1 MNESFASEPIAI
13 VGIGCRF
20 PGDAN
25 DPDGFWRILRDKV
38 DTIGDVPPDRWDI
51 AAYHDPSGKRPG
63 SITACRG
70 AFVQGMDE
78 FDPAF
83 FGISPRE
90 ATRIDP
96 QHRMLLEVA
105 WEAMED
111 AGKIPSELAG
121 TPVGVFVGISWND
134 YSAIQ
139 LAPGNADSIDTHTGT
154 GGAMSIAANR
164 VSHAFDFRGPSVAV
178 DTACSSALVAIH
190 LACTALRNGECPIAL
205 AGGVNAMLIPAYFIA
220 LSRLNMLS
228 PVGQCRAF
236 DADGKGYV
244 RGEGAGLVALRR
256 LSDAQRDG
264 DRIYAVIH
272 GSAVNQDG
280 HTNGI
285 TVPSQDSQEV
295 VVREALRR
303 AGVSAR
309 DISYVEA
316 HGTGTPVG
324 DPIEAHALGTVIGK
338 DRAEGDVC
346 YLGSVKTNI
355 GHLES
360 AAGIAGLL
368 KTTLA
373 LAHEQIP
380 PNLHFDTPHP
390 GIPFDRFR
398 LRVATSLQ
406 PWPRGAKP
414 RYAGVNSF
422 GFGGTNAHV
431 ILGEAPI
438 APPAVSVAPAADDPR
453 ILVISARST
462 AALRAHVAAHAVRL
476 ETLNDQQ
483 ELDDTCR
490 TAAVQ
495 RDHLEHRLAVVG
507 RTPADMRAQMLTWLA
522 AAQAPGVRTGRA
534 SVDTRT
540 AFVFCGQGPQ
550 WWGMARGMLA
560 SNAVFRASIQRI
572 DALLKRDAD
581 WSLVDELA
589 RDEHTTRVHETN
601 ILQPAIFAVQ
611 VALADVWRSWGVTP
625 TAVVGH
631 SMGEV
636 AAAHVAGAMT
646 LETAVRLIYHR
657 ARVQHRTAGTGK
669 MLAVGVSREAG
680 EELIASFAE
689 RLWIAGVNG
698 PSSITIGGETSAIA
712 ELTGH
717 LAARNTFH
725 RAVRM
730 EMACHTP
737 HMDPLRDEYMAV
749 LRDLELGAS
758 TVPFYSTVTGTLL
771 AGPLDAEYWWGNMRQ
786 PVNFLEA
793 AEALVAQG
801 FTRFVEIGPHPV
813 LASGI
818 AEVLHQSTG
827 QGTVVPSIRRSDG
840 DTTVMLQSLGALF
853 TAGQRVHWKSVVGT
867 GGKVARLPNYPWQRQ
882 RYWNES
888 PRAHNERIGA
898 QRKALLGARQPGA
911 HGCWESALDGM
922 RYPFLAHHVVQE
934 TIVVPGAALS
944 VLSMMA
950 GDAELPGA
958 GRIAVEDIEFA
969 KPLFVPTEGAQTVQ
983 LTARSDGGVEIHSRV
998 EGRDETWTR
1007 NATAH
1012 VRREPDLGP
1021 PAPRDLAEIRSRCTR
1036 NVSVD
1041 ELYADLAAKGI
1052 NLGPSFKGVTQLAAG
1067 VHEALARIEAPM
1079 EIVSEIGAYPIHPV
1093 LLDSCLQTF
1102 LAAMP
1107 TGHAGLHLPTAI
1119 GRFRMYTHAPVRCF
1133 WVHVRMKTWSD
1144 RTVDGDAIL
1153 IDDDG
1158 NVIGEAVGCSVRR
1171 VHDAD
1176 ADRQAD
1182 DDLLYEFGWQ
1192 LEHAVREA
1200 GDVALPSPL
1209 ELTRD
1214 ARSNFAATAAAASA
1228 HYDEYYEAAQ
1238 PQFERVATEYVLAAL
1253 RDLGWQWRVGDR
1265 VVLGDLAVRLR
1276 VVERYQRL
1284 FARLVEMLVEDGYF
1298 ERDAQ
1303 PGETATGG
1311 NRIYVALAAANRDTG
1326 AGSLVIPAT
1335 AGIHLPAVNMDSR
1348 FRGNDDLVAPV
1359 NIDSRLRGNDE
1370 HFADGN
1376 MDSRVRG
1383 NDALVHR
1390 DELARAYPWAAPE
1403 LVLLARC
1410 GAGLA
1415 AVLRGEQ
1422 ESVQFV
1428 FPGGDLSDVEHLN
1441 QDFPV
1446 LRAYN
1451 AAAARVVAELVA
1463 RYPEGRSIR
1472 VLEVGGG
1479 TGALTSRVVEHLPAD
1494 RTTYVHTDVSSLFGR
1509 QAREKFA
1516 DRAFMRYDVLDI
1528 EHSPE
1533 EQGFARGSFDL
1544 VVAGNVLH
1552 ATAKLDETLTHL
1564 RSLLAP
1570 GGVAVILEAKRLPRW
1585 VELIF
1590 GLTDGWWRYDDAHRS
1605 DTLSPLMT
1613 EDRWVAA
1620 LEQNGFASAA
1630 AVTDSRRS
1638 GQPGHAVIVAQAPMS
1653 TLPDARPT
1661 PNADGR
1667 HWLILGDR
1675 SGTGATVAA
1684 ALRERGATATVIVRP
1699 PDATQNG
1706 IGELIAAAERET
1718 PADEILYCW
1727 SIDRDLDVNAS
1738 ADIMAHDVGVTIDG
1752 AFGFTRS
1759 LLDARESGT
1768 LPRLTFLTAGAQS
1781 VAGEAPSVAQAPLWG
1796 FGRVVMSEHYDF
1808 HARLIDTHG
1817 SGEASSALID
1827 ELIAGTEDEVAL
1839 RGSRRYLRRLV
1850 ARNDIRKPLAAIG
1863 RAGVDAFALRVA
1875 MPGVLDT
1882 LEYHGVPRSIVGPN
1896 EVEVEVHAAGL
1907 NFKDVMLAMGMLPDH
1922 ALDASHGGWTL
1933 GREFAGRI
1941 VRIGDGVTHV
1951 AVGDEVLG
1959 LGSSAFGSFCT
1970 TFAGAVVKRPP
1981 TLTPEQASAI
1991 PLVFVTAH
1999 YGLNTLGRM
2008 KAGDRVLIHNASGGV
2023 GLAAIQLAQRAGAEI
2038 YATAGS
2044 DEKRAFVRSLG
2055 VEHVMDSRS
2064 LAFAEEIMAITNG
2077 EGVDIVLNAL
2087 PGQGI
2092 EKGLSV
2098 LRANGRF
2105 LEIGRRDIWQNSKIG
2120 LGHFTRNLTL
2130 IAIDVDRSGREQPEV
2145 VTQVFRE
2152 VVEGFA
2158 DGSLTP
2164 LPITLYEPT
2173 EIATAFRQMA
2183 QSRHTGKLVLAFK
2196 DRMVPL
2202 APAPVD
2208 DSPPVRADATYLLTG
2223 GLGGFGLAV
2232 ADWLVRAGARHL
2244 VLTGRTGAATPEAID
2259 AVAQLE
2265 SKGANVRVVK
2275 ADVTREADVEQLVG
2289 DIARTMPPLRGIMHM
2304 AMVLDDSFIAQLDID
2319 RMHRVIA
2326 PKVHGA
2332 WNLHRATLGAEL
2344 DWFAM
2349 FSSAAAVFG
2358 NPGQSNYAA
2367 ANAFFPALAELR
2379 HAQGLPALSIDWG
2392 RLGGVGYVVQRDRVG
2407 EFLDRQGY
2415 PPVLTAEALSALGV
2429 LLRSHMAQ
2437 MSVMRVDWPKWRSF
2451 FPTTHPISTR
2461 FAEVASTGLGQGTAT
2476 AIGERHHGRAVALAT
2491 SGAERRVQV
2500 LGLVTDHLAR
2510 VLGTSAASIDSEA
2523 RLNALGLDS
2532 LMAVELRNRLER
2544 EFGVDIPVMTLLQ
2557 GPMVSGV
2564 AEIVDSS
2571 IGQGAGGVLS
2581 ASSGAIVP
2589 ASVAVAASAVESVVG
2604 AIQRDLAHAGAQ
2616 PTSNTTGGAAG
2627 GVGIPAGEGP
2637 VSAATMAPPVLMP
2650 GAVPARA
2657 ASWFRR
2663 RGPSLTAAALRSVVR
2678 IEVEGLDRIP
2688 LTGPVVLAANHVN
2701 ALDALLMFGYVPR
2714 RMSSFVKAS
2723 LRDQPVVGW
2732 FVREMLD
2739 AIWVTRGA
2747 GDEAAM
2753 GEAIA
2758 VVKGGGAL
2766 AINPEGTRSR
2776 TGVLREGQNGAAF
2789 IASQTGA
2796 AVVPVVAFGHE
2807 RLRANLGRLRRSP
2820 VTIRVGLP
2828 LHLSAVGGAQD
2839 LTRNTGRIMQA
2850 MADMLPVEYRGFY
2863 MGVGASSSAAAGA
2876 ELDRFDDAT
2885 DKRMAER

>member
-1 MNESFASEPIAI
+1 MSEHASAEPIAI
-13 VGIGCRF
+13 VGIGCRL

-25 DPDGFWRILRDKV
+25 DPEGFWRVLRDRV
-38 DTIGDVPPDRWDI
+38 DTTSDIPIDRWDVDV
-51 AAYHDPSGKRPG
+51 YHDPTGKRPG
-63 SITACRG
+63 SITARRG
-70 AFVQGMDE
+70 AFVQGMDQ

-190 LACTALRNGECPIAL
+190 LACTALRNNECPIAL

-264 DRIYAVIH
+264 DRIYALIH

-285 TVPSQDSQEV
+285 TVPSQVSQEV
-295 VVREALRR
+295 VVREALHR

-390 GIPFDRFR
+390 GIPFDRLR
-398 LRVATSLQ
+398 LRVPTSLQ
-406 PWPRGAKP
+406 PWPRATKP

-431 ILGEAPI
+431 ILGEAPLVTERPI
-438 APPAVSVAPAADDPR
+438 EDASRDGDPR
-453 ILVISARST
+453 ILVVSART
-462 AALRAHVAAHAVRL
+462 PVALRAHVVAHAERL
-476 ETLNDQQ
+476 SSLEDIEQ
-483 ELDDTCR
+483 LDDTCR
-490 TAAVQ
+490 TAATQ
-495 RDHLEHRLAVVG
+495 RDHLEHRVAVVA
-507 RTPADMRAQMLTWLA
+507 RSATDMQTQLQQWLA
-522 AAQAPGVRTGRA
+522 AGHAPGVRSGRA

-540 AFVFCGQGPQ
+540 VFVFCGQGPQ

-560 SNAVFRASIQRI
+560 TNAIFRASIQRI
-572 DALLKRDAD
+572 DELLKRDAD
-581 WSLVDELA
+581 WSLVEELA
-589 RDEHTTRVHETN
+589 RDEHPTRVHETN

-611 VALADVWRSWGVTP
+611 VALAEVWRSRGVTP
-625 TAVVGH
+625 AAVVGH

-636 AAAHVAGAMT
+636 AAAYVAGAMS
-646 LETAVRLIYHR
+646 LETATRLIFHR

-669 MLAVGVSREAG
+669 MLAVGASRGAA
-680 EELIASFAE
+680 EELIAPYTN

-698 PSSITIGGETSAIA
+698 PSSITIGGETDAIA
-712 ELTGH
+712 DLTAV
-717 LAARNTFH
+717 LAQRGVFH

-737 HMDPLRDEYMAV
+737 HMDPLRDEYAAV
-749 LRDLELGAS
+749 LRDLDLGAP
-758 TVPFYSTVTGTLL
+758 TIPFYSTVSGHVHT
-771 AGPLDAEYWWGNMRQ
+771 ASLDADYWWGNMRE
-786 PVNFLEA
+786 PVDFLGA
-793 AEALVAQG
+793 AELLVDHG
-801 FTRFVEIGPHPV
+801 FTRFVELGPHPV

-818 AEVLHQSTG
+818 AEVLLQANR
-827 QGTVVPSIRRSDG
+827 QGTVVPSLRRTD
-840 DTTVMLQSLGALF
+840 DDATVMLQSLGALF
-853 TAGQRVHWKSVVGT
+853 AVGQRITWRSVVGS
-867 GGKVARLPNYPWQRQ
+867 GGQPARLPRYPWQRQ

-888 PRAHNERIGA
+888 PRALGERIGA

-911 HGCWESALDGM
+911 HGCWESALDGA

-934 TIVVPGAALS
+934 TIVVPGAALG

-958 GRIAVEDIEFA
+958 GRIVVEDLEFA
-969 KPLFVPTEGAQTVQ
+969 KPLFVPNDGAQTVQ
-983 LTARSDGGVEIHSRV
+983 LTARSDGAVEIHSRV
-998 EGRDETWTR
+998 EGRDEAWTR

-1012 VRREPDLGP
+1012 VRREADLGP
-1021 PAPRDLAEIRSRCTR
+1021 PPPRDLAAIRLRCTR
-1036 NVSVD
+1036 DIPVD
-1041 ELYADLAAKGI
+1041 DLYLDLAAKGI
-1052 NLGPSFKGVTQLAAG
+1052 NLGPSFKGVTQLAG
-1067 VHEALARIEAPM
+1067 GMHEALARIEAPADIAG
-1079 EIVSEIGAYPIHPV
+1079 EVAAYPIHPV
-1093 LLDSCLQTF
+1093 LLDACLQTF

-1107 TGHAGLHLPTAI
+1107 TGHAGLHLPVEI
-1119 GRFRMYTHAPVRCF
+1119 GRFRLYTREPVRHF
-1133 WVHVRMKTWSD
+1133 WVHVHMRTWSD

-1153 IDDDG
+1153 MDDGG
-1158 NVIGEAVGCSVRR
+1158 NVIGEATGCVVRV
-1171 VHDAD
+1171 VHDTETV
-1176 ADRQAD
+1176 QAD
-1182 DDLLYEFGWQ
+1182 DDLLYQFGWQ
-1192 LEHAVREA
+1192 LQHSARGA
-1200 GDVALPSPL
+1200 GDSPLPSPVA
-1209 ELTRD
+1209 LTRD
-1214 ARSNFAATAAAASA
+1214 ARADFASTASAASS
-1228 HYDEYYEAAQ
+1228 HYDTYYSAAQ
-1238 PQFERVATEYVLAAL
+1238 PRFEHEATGYVLAAL
-1253 RDLGWQWRVGDR
+1253 RELGWTWRAGDR
-1265 VVLGDLAVRLR
+1265 FTLGELA
-1276 VVERYQRL
+1276 ERCGVAERHRRL
-1284 FARLVEMLVEDGYF
+1284 FARLVDMLAEDGYF
-1298 ERDAQ
+1298 ARDRAAPLDDTPAERNA
-1303 PGETATGG
+1303 
-1311 NRIYVALAAANRDTG
+1311 YVALRAAPPTAAGNAEALSG
-1326 AGSLVIPAT
+1326 AYS
-1335 AGIHLPAVNMDSR
+1335 
-1348 FRGNDDLVAPV
+1348 
-1359 NIDSRLRGNDE
+1359 
-1370 HFADGN
+1370 
-1376 MDSRVRG
+1376 
-1383 NDALVHR
+1383 
-1390 DELARAYPWAAPE
+1390 WAAPE
-1403 LVLLARC
+1403 LALLARC
-1410 GAGLA
+1410 GNGLA
-1415 AVLRGEQ
+1415 AVLRDEQ
-1422 ESVQFV
+1422 ESIQLV
-1428 FPGGDLSDVEHLN
+1428 FPGGDLGDVEHLN

-1451 AAAARVVAELVA
+1451 AAAADVLSRIVDHF
-1463 RYPEGRSIR
+1463 PEGRSIR

-1479 TGALTSRVVEHLPAD
+1479 TGALTSHVVDRLPAD

-1509 QAREKFA
+1509 QAREKFG
-1516 DRAFMRYDVLDI
+1516 DRPFMRYDVLDI
-1528 EHSPE
+1528 ERSPAA
-1533 EQGFARGSFDL
+1533 QGFEEGAFDIVL
-1544 VVAGNVLH
+1544 AGNVLH
-1552 ATAKLDETLTHL
+1552 ATAKLEETLANV
-1564 RSLLAP
+1564 RALLAP
-1570 GGVAVILEAKRLPRW
+1570 GGLAVILEAKRLPRW

-1590 GLTDGWWRYDDAHRS
+1590 GLTDGWWRYEDLLRADA
-1605 DTLSPLMT
+1605 LSPLLT
-1613 EDRWVAA
+1613 EDRWVDV
-1620 LEQNGFASAA
+1620 LRHSGFASAA
-1630 AVTDSRRS
+1630 AITDQRHLADA
-1638 GQPGHAVIVAQAPMS
+1638 GHAVIVAQVGPSARSAQPMHEPA
-1653 TLPDARPT
+1653 TDA
-1661 PNADGR
+1661 
-1667 HWLILGDR
+1667 HWLILADR
-1675 SGTGATVAA
+1675 TGTAA
-1684 ALRERGATATVIVRP
+1684 DIAAGLRARGATTTLIERP
-1699 PDATQNG
+1699 SGGTRDDVVA
-1706 IGELIAAAERET
+1706 LIANADAET

-1727 SIDRDLDVNAS
+1727 ALDASRDDTADAAAMARDVSI
-1738 ADIMAHDVGVTIDG
+1738 TIDG
-1752 AFGFTRS
+1752 AFQMTRALLSTRS
-1759 LLDARESGT
+1759 GGT
-1768 LPRLTFLTAGAQS
+1768 LPHITFLTAGAQS
-1781 VAGEAPSVAQAPLWG
+1781 PAGDSPSVAQAPLWG
-1796 FGRVVMSEHYDF
+1796 YGRVVMSEHYDL
-1808 HARLIDTHG
+1808 HARLIDADRSDSATA
-1817 SGEASSALID
+1817 SLINELVAGE
-1827 ELIAGTEDEVAL
+1827 EDEVAL

-1850 ARNDIRKPLAAIG
+1850 PRKDLRKPLAG
-1863 RAGVDAFALRVA
+1863 NGVAGTDAFALRVA
-1875 MPGVLDT
+1875 MPGVLDS
-1882 LEYHGVPRSIVGPN
+1882 LEYHAVPRAEVRAG

-1933 GREFAGRI
+1933 GREFAGR
-1941 VRIGDGVTHV
+1941 VARIGEGVTNV

-1981 TLTPEQASAI
+1981 TLTPEQAAAI

-1999 YGLNTLGRM
+1999 YGLNTLAKM
-2008 KAGDRVLIHNASGGV
+2008 KSGDRVLIHNASGGV

-2038 YATAGS
+2038 FATAGS
-2044 DEKRAFVRSLG
+2044 EEKRELVRGLG
-2055 VEHVMDSRS
+2055 IQHVMDSRS
-2064 LAFAEEIMAITNG
+2064 LAFAEEIMATTNG

-2098 LRANGRF
+2098 LRSNGRF

-2120 LGHFTRNLTL
+2120 LAHFTRNLTF

-2145 VTQVFRE
+2145 VTEVFRE

-2158 DGSLTP
+2158 DGSLKP
-2164 LPITLYEPT
+2164 LPFTVHEPH
-2173 EIATAFRQMA
+2173 EVATVFRAMA
-2183 QSRHTGKLVLAFK
+2183 QSRHTGKLVFAFK
-2196 DRMVPL
+2196 ERTVNL

-2208 DSPPVRADATYLLTG
+2208 DTPPVRADATYLLTG
-2223 GLGGFGLAV
+2223 GLGGFGLVV
-2232 ADWLVRAGARHL
+2232 ADWLVKGGARHL
-2244 VLTGRTGAATPEAID
+2244 VLVGRSGAATPEAM
-2259 AVAQLE
+2259 AVVAQLE
-2265 SKGANVRVVK
+2265 ARGAEVRVVK
-2275 ADVTREADVEQLVG
+2275 ADVTSEVEIDQLIADVG
-2289 DIARTMPPLRGIMHM
+2289 RTMPPLRGIMHM
-2304 AMVLDDSFIAQLDID
+2304 AMVLDDSFIAQLDLD
-2319 RMHRVIA
+2319 RMHRVLA
-2326 PKVHGA
+2326 PKVQGA

-2358 NPGQSNYAA
+2358 NPGQSNYSA
-2367 ANAFFPALAELR
+2367 ANAFFPALAQLR
-2379 HAQGLPALSIDWG
+2379 HAQGLPAVSIDWG
-2392 RLGGVGYVVQRDRVG
+2392 RLGGVGYVAQHDRVG

-2415 PPVLTAEALSALGV
+2415 PPVMPDEALATLGV
-2429 LLRSHMAQ
+2429 LLRSGEPQA
-2437 MSVMRVDWPKWRSF
+2437 SVMRVDWPKWRSF
-2451 FPTTHPISTR
+2451 FPTTHPISSR
-2461 FAEVASTGLGQGTAT
+2461 FAEVAASGLARSASTSS
-2476 AIGERHHGRAVALAT
+2476 GERHHGRAVALAT
-2491 SGAERRVQV
+2491 TAHERREHV
-2500 LGLVTDHLAR
+2500 LALVADHLAR
-2510 VLGTSAASIDSEA
+2510 VLGTSASSVDREA

-2557 GPMVSGV
+2557 GPTVNGV
-2564 AEIVDSS
+2564 AEIVDVA
-2571 IGQGAGGVLS
+2571 IGS
-2581 ASSGAIVP
+2581 AAAEMQSVPSPVTVP
-2589 ASVAVAASAVESVVG
+2589 ASATPLVEG
-2604 AIQRDLAHAGAQ
+2604 AIQRDIAHASAQ
-2616 PTSNTTGGAAG
+2616 RASEIVRAEKMPLDG
-2627 GVGIPAGEGP
+2627 
-2637 VSAATMAPPVLMP
+2637 VSAAPPNHFASRMPSESAVRPPYSASGVVSRMLEDRDASGVRAEMSSKQFTGGGPSPEAPSAPPP
-2650 GAVPARA
+2650 TT
-2657 ASWFRR
+2657 WFRR
-2663 RGPSLTAAALRSVVR
+2663 LGPRLTSAALSTVAK
-2678 IEVEGLDRIP
+2678 IEVEGIDNIP
-2688 LTGPVVLAANHVN
+2688 LNGPLVLAANHVN

-2739 AIWVTRGA
+2739 AIWVTRGT
-2747 GDEAAM
+2747 GDEAALA
-2753 GEAIA
+2753 EAIA

-2796 AVVPVVAFGHE
+2796 QVVPVVAFGHE
-2807 RLRANLGRLRRSP
+2807 RVRASLTRLSRTP
-2820 VTIRVGLP
+2820 VTIRVGVPLRLP
-2828 LHLSAVGGAQD
+2828 PVATARD
-2839 LTRNTGRIMQA
+2839 LAANTEQLMRA
-2850 MADMLPVEYRGFY
+2850 MAAMLPAEYRGVY
-2863 MGVGASSSAAAGA
+2863 ADPQLREGSAGA
-2876 ELDRFDDAT
+2876 GGRADEFAPT
-2885 DKRMAER
+2885 PDKHLAKR

>member
-1 MNESFASEPIAI
+1 MTESASCEPIAI
-13 VGIGCRF
+13 VGIGCRL
-20 PGDAN
+20 PGGAN
-25 DPDGFWRILRDKV
+25 DPDGFWRILRDRV
-38 DTIGDVPPDRWDI
+38 DTIGEVPPDRWDVD
-51 AAYHDPSGKRPG
+51 AYHDPSGKRPG
-63 SITACRG
+63 SITARRG
-70 AFVQGMDE
+70 AFVQGIDQ

-111 AGKIPSELAG
+111 AGRIPSELAG

-139 LAPGNADSIDTHTGT
+139 LAPGNADSIDAHTGT

-178 DTACSSALVAIH
+178 DTACSSGLVAIH
-190 LACTALRNGECPIAL
+190 LACAALRNGECPIAL

-256 LSDAQRDG
+256 LGDAVRDG

-285 TVPSQDSQEV
+285 TVPSQASQEA
-295 VVREALRR
+295 VVRDALRR

-338 DRAEGDVC
+338 DRAEGDIC

-368 KTTLA
+368 KATLA

-406 PWPRGAKP
+406 PWPRGDKP

-431 ILGEAPI
+431 ILGEAPPR
-438 APPAVSVAPAADDPR
+438 ATDRNAESPPHDNPR

-462 AALRAHVAAHAVRL
+462 AALRAHVAAHADRL
-476 ETLNDQQ
+476 VTLADQQ
-483 ELDDTCR
+483 HLDDTCR
-490 TAAVQ
+490 TAALQ
-495 RDHLEHRLAVVG
+495 RDHLEHRFAVVG
-507 RTPADMRAQMLTWLA
+507 RTSDDLRVHMQQWLA
-522 AAQAPGVRTGRA
+522 AGQAPGVRVARSSIDA
-534 SVDTRT
+534 RT

-560 SNAVFRASIQRI
+560 GNAVFRAALQRI
-572 DALLKRDAD
+572 DTLLRRDAD
-581 WSLVDELA
+581 WSLLDELA
-589 RDEHTTRVHETN
+589 REEQTTRVHETN

-625 TAVVGH
+625 AAVVGH

-636 AAAHVAGAMT
+636 AAAHIAGALS

-657 ARVQHRTAGTGK
+657 ARVQHRTAGTGR
-669 MLAVGVSREAG
+669 MLAVGVSRGVG
-680 EELIASFAE
+680 EELIAAFAN

-698 PSSITIGGETSAIA
+698 PSMITIGGETSVID
-712 ELTGH
+712 ELTQS
-717 LAARNTFH
+717 LASRGVFH

-737 HMDPLRDEYMAV
+737 HMDPLHDEYAAV
-749 LRDLELGAS
+749 LRDLELGAP
-758 TVPFYSTVTGTLL
+758 TLPFYSTVTGALVSG
-771 AGPLDAEYWWGNMRQ
+771 ALDAEYWWGNMRQ
-786 PVNFLEA
+786 PVNFLSATERM
-793 AEALVAQG
+793 VAQG
-801 FTRFVEIGPHPV
+801 ITRFVELGPHPV

-818 AEVLHQSTG
+818 TEVLLQSNR
-827 QGTVVPSIRRSDG
+827 QGTVVPSIRRADD
-840 DTTVMLQSLGALF
+840 DTSVMLLSLGALF
-853 TAGQRVHWKSVVGT
+853 AVGQRVTWRNVVGT
-867 GGKVARLPNYPWQRQ
+867 GGTMARLPNYPWQRQ

-888 PRAHNERIGA
+888 PRALRERLGA

-911 HGCWESALDGM
+911 HGCWESALDGV
-922 RYPFLAHHVVQE
+922 RYPFLAHHLVQE
-934 TIVVPGAALS
+934 TIVVPGAALA

-950 GDAELPGA
+950 GDAELPGV
-958 GRIAVEDIEFA
+958 GRIVVEDLEFA
-969 KPLFVPTEGAQTVQ
+969 KPLFVPNEGAQTVQ

-998 EGRDETWTR
+998 EGRDEAWTR

-1021 PAPRDLAEIRSRCTR
+1021 PAQRDLAALRRRCTR
-1036 NVSVD
+1036 DVSVE

-1052 NLGPSFKGVTQLAAG
+1052 HLGPSFKGVTQLAAG
-1067 VHEALARIEAPM
+1067 MHEALARIEAPAD
-1079 EIVSEIGAYPIHPV
+1079 VVGEIGLYPIHPV

-1107 TGHAGLHLPTAI
+1107 TGHSGLHLPVEI
-1119 GRFRMYTHAPVRCF
+1119 GRFRMYTRAPVRSF

-1144 RTVDGDAIL
+1144 RIVDGDAYL
-1153 IDDDG
+1153 MDDAG
-1158 NVIGEAVGCSVRR
+1158 NVIGEAVGCVVRV
-1171 VHDAD
+1171 VHDAG
-1176 ADRQAD
+1176 AERQPD
-1182 DDLLYEFGWQ
+1182 DDLLYHFGWQ
-1192 LEHAVREA
+1192 LQHGAREVA
-1200 GDVALPSPL
+1200 DVALPSPG
-1209 ELTRD
+1209 ELTQDVRAGFASIAAD
-1214 ARSNFAATAAAASA
+1214 AST
-1228 HYDEYYEAAQ
+1228 HYDEYYEAAE
-1238 PQFERVATEYVLAAL
+1238 PQFEAAATAFVLRAML
-1253 RDLGWQWRVGDR
+1253 DLGWKWRVGAR
-1265 VVLGDLAVRLR
+1265 VVLRELMARLK
-1276 VVERYQRL
+1276 VVERHQRL
-1284 FARLVEMLVEDGYF
+1284 FARLVEMLVEDGYL

-1303 PGETATGG
+1303 SGATAT
-1311 NRIYVALAAANRDTG
+1311 RSDVVYTALAPASIPEPSFPRRRDSN
-1326 AGSLVIPAT
+1326 AEVGSS
-1335 AGIHLPAVNMDSR
+1335 MD
-1348 FRGNDDLVAPV
+1348 A
-1359 NIDSRLRGNDE
+1359 RLRGNAELANGGASANWQLQDE
-1370 HFADGN
+1370 H
-1376 MDSRVRG
+1376 
-1383 NDALVHR
+1383 ALTLR
-1390 DELARAYPWAAPE
+1390 YPWAAPE
-1403 LVLLARC
+1403 LALLARC
-1410 GAGLA
+1410 GGGLA

-1422 ESVQFV
+1422 EPVQLV
-1428 FPGGDLSDVEHLN
+1428 FPDGDLSNVEHLN

-1451 AAAARVVAELVA
+1451 AAAARIVSQLVE
-1463 RYPEGRSIR
+1463 RYPVGRSIR

-1479 TGALTSRVVEHLPAD
+1479 TGALTSHIVDQLPAE
-1494 RTTYVHTDVSSLFGR
+1494 RTTYVHTDVSPLFGR

-1516 DRAFMRYDVLDI
+1516 DHAFMRYDVLDI
-1528 EHSPE
+1528 ERSPAG
-1533 EQGFARGSFDL
+1533 QGFVHGSFDL
-1544 VVAGNVLH
+1544 VLAGNVLH
-1552 ATAKLDETLTHL
+1552 ATAKLDESLAHV
-1564 RSLLAP
+1564 RDLLAP
-1570 GGVAVILEAKRLPRW
+1570 GGIAVILEAKRLPRW

-1590 GLTDGWWRYDDAHRS
+1590 GLTDGWWRFDDAYRS
-1605 DTLSPLMT
+1605 GALSPLLT
-1613 EDRWVAA
+1613 EDRWVDV
-1620 LEQNGFASAA
+1620 LEHAGFASAA
-1630 AVTDSRRS
+1630 AVTDARRA
-1638 GQPGHAVIVAQAPMS
+1638 GQAGHAVIVAQVPTS
-1653 TLPDARPT
+1653 SVSDERPRVS
-1661 PNADGR
+1661 AHGR

-1675 SGTGATVAA
+1675 SGTGADVAA
-1684 ALRERGATATVIVRP
+1684 ALRERGASATIIERTDNVASEEI
-1699 PDATQNG
+1699 AA
-1706 IGELIAAAERET
+1706 LIAAAESERR
-1718 PADEILYCW
+1718 ADEILYCW
-1727 SIDRDLDVNAS
+1727 SMDSERSENAS
-1738 ADIMAHDVGVTIDG
+1738 AAVMARDVSVAVDG
-1752 AFGFTRS
+1752 AFHLVRS
-1759 LLDARESGT
+1759 ALDARAGGT

-1781 VAGEAPSVAQAPLWG
+1781 VGREVPSVAQAPLWG

-1808 HARLIDTHG
+1808 HARLIDVDAAAAVH
-1817 SGEASSALID
+1817 ASVID
-1827 ELIAGTEDEVAL
+1827 ELITGTEDEVAL

-1850 ARNDIRKPLAAIG
+1850 PRKDIRRPVAATG
-1863 RAGVDAFALRVA
+1863 RAGTDSFALRVA
-1875 MPGVLDT
+1875 VPGVLDT
-1882 LEYHGVPRSIVGPN
+1882 LEYHAVPRSEVRAN

-1933 GREFAGRI
+1933 GREFAGRV
-1941 VRIGDGVTHV
+1941 VRIGEGVTNV

-1981 TLTPEQASAI
+1981 TLTPEQAAAI

-1999 YGLNTLGRM
+1999 YGLNTLGKM

-2038 YATAGS
+2038 FATAGS
-2044 DEKRAFVRSLG
+2044 DEKRALVRSLG
-2055 VEHVMDSRS
+2055 VEYVMDSRS
-2064 LAFAEEIMAITNG
+2064 LAFAEEIMEITHG

-2164 LPITLYEPT
+2164 LPFTLYEPG
-2173 EIATAFRQMA
+2173 EIASAFRLMA
-2183 QSRHTGKLVLAFK
+2183 QSRHTGKLVFAFK
-2196 DRMVPL
+2196 ERTVAL

-2208 DSPPVRADATYLLTG
+2208 DAPPVRADATYLLTG
-2223 GLGGFGLAV
+2223 GLGGFGLVV
-2232 ADWLVRAGARHL
+2232 ADWLVRNGARHL
-2244 VLTGRTGAATPEAID
+2244 VLVGRNGAATPEAMD

-2265 SKGANVRVVK
+2265 ANGAEVRVVK
-2275 ADVTREADVEQLVG
+2275 ADVTREADVVQVVG

-2304 AMVLDDSFIAQLDID
+2304 AMVLDDSFIAQLDVE

-2332 WNLHRATLGAEL
+2332 WNLHRATLCTQL

-2367 ANAFFPALAELR
+2367 ANAFFPALAQLR

-2392 RLGGVGYVVQRDRVG
+2392 RLGGVGYVVQHDRVG

-2415 PPVLTAEALSALGV
+2415 PPVMPGEALSALGV
-2429 LLRSHMAQ
+2429 LLRSRESQ
-2437 MSVMRVDWPKWRSF
+2437 MSVMRVDWAKWRSF
-2451 FPTTHPISTR
+2451 FPTSHPISAR
-2461 FAEVASTGLGQGTAT
+2461 FAEVAAAGLAQAAPTSS
-2476 AIGERHHGRAVALAT
+2476 GERHHGRTVALAA
-2491 SGAERRVQV
+2491 SGAERRDQV
-2500 LGLVTDHLAR
+2500 LALVSDHLGR
-2510 VLGTSAASIDSEA
+2510 VLGTSAALVDRDA

-2557 GPMVSGV
+2557 GPTVSGV
-2564 AEIVDSS
+2564 AEIVDSA
-2571 IGQGAGGVLS
+2571 IGHVAGGTPTAAPAVAVPPS
-2581 ASSGAIVP
+2581 ATAVVEGAIL
-2589 ASVAVAASAVESVVG
+2589 
-2604 AIQRDLAHAGAQ
+2604 RDLAHAAAPSAAVGAMEASLR
-2616 PTSNTTGGAAG
+2616 TSRSYVEVPAEPPRPFAPMPSSIGGA
-2627 GVGIPAGEGP
+2627 P
-2637 VSAATMAPPVLMP
+2637 VR
-2650 GAVPARA
+2650 G

-2663 RGPSLTAAALRSVVR
+2663 KGPAMTAAVLQAVSR
-2678 IEVEGLDRIP
+2678 IRVEGLQHIP

-2747 GDEAAM
+2747 GDEAAL

-2758 VVKGGGAL
+2758 VVRAGGAL

-2789 IASQTGA
+2789 IASQA
-2796 AVVPVVAFGHE
+2796 AAPVVPVVAFGHE
-2807 RLRANLGRLRRSP
+2807 RMRANLGRFRRTAI
-2820 VTIRVGLP
+2820 TIRVGAP
-2828 LHLSAVGGAQD
+2828 LHLSAVQSAED
-2839 LTRNTGRIMQA
+2839 LSRNTERIMRE
-2850 MADMLPVEYRGFY
+2850 MARMLPAEYRGVY
-2863 MGVGASSSAAAGA
+2863 SNVGAASGTPVGK
-2876 ELDRFDDAT
+2876 EVDQFEGAT
-2885 DKRMAER
+2885 DKQTAER

>member
-1 MNESFASEPIAI
+1 MTGSSGSEPIAI
-13 VGIGCRF
+13 VGIGCRL
-20 PGDAN
+20 PGGAN

-38 DTIGDVPPDRWDI
+38 DTIGDVPPDRWDVD
-51 AAYHDPSGKRPG
+51 AYHDPSGKRPG
-63 SITACRG
+63 SITARRG
-70 AFVQGMDE
+70 AFVHGMDQ
-78 FDPAF
+78 FDPTF

-178 DTACSSALVAIH
+178 DTACSSGLVAIH

-256 LSDAQRDG
+256 LSDALRDG
-264 DRIYAVIH
+264 DRIYALIH

-285 TVPSQDSQEV
+285 TVPSQAAQEV
-295 VVREALRR
+295 VVRDALRR

-338 DRAEGDVC
+338 DRAEGDIC

-406 PWPRGAKP
+406 PWPRGATP

-431 ILGEAPI
+431 ILGEAPARPI
-438 APPAVSVAPAADDPR
+438 DSSASAPPNDDPR
-453 ILVISARST
+453 ILVISARSP
-462 AALRAHVAAHAVRL
+462 AALRAHVAAHADRL
-476 ETLNDQQ
+476 ATLTDQH

-490 TAAVQ
+490 TAALK
-495 RDHLEHRLAVVG
+495 RDHLEHRFAVVG
-507 RTPADMRAQMLTWLA
+507 RTPADLHVHMQQWLTA
-522 AAQAPGVRTGRA
+522 GQAPGVRMGRSSIDA
-534 SVDTRT
+534 RT

-560 SNAVFRASIQRI
+560 GNAVFRASVQRI
-572 DALLKRDAD
+572 DALLGRDAD
-581 WSLVDELA
+581 WSLLNELA
-589 RDEHTTRVHETN
+589 RDEQTTRVHETN

-625 TAVVGH
+625 AAVVGH

-636 AAAHVAGAMT
+636 AAAHIAGA
-646 LETAVRLIYHR
+646 LSIETAVRLIYHR
-657 ARVQHRTAGTGK
+657 ARVQHRTAGTGR
-669 MLAVGVSREAG
+669 MLAVGVSRGVG
-680 EELIASFAE
+680 EELIASFPD

-698 PSSITIGGETSAIA
+698 PSMITIGGETSAIE
-712 ELTGH
+712 ELTAS
-717 LAARNTFH
+717 LASRGVFR

-730 EMACHTP
+730 AMACHTP
-737 HMDPLRDEYMAV
+737 HMDALHDEYATV
-749 LRDLELGAS
+749 LRDLELGAP
-758 TVPFYSTVTGTLL
+758 TLPFYSTVTGALVSG
-771 AGPLDAEYWWGNMRQ
+771 ALDAEYWWGNMRQ
-786 PVNFLEA
+786 PVNFLGATEA
-793 AEALVAQG
+793 MVAQG
-801 FTRFVEIGPHPV
+801 FTRFVELGPHPV
-813 LASGI
+813 LSSGI
-818 AEVLHQSTG
+818 TEVLLESNR
-827 QGTVVPSIRRSDG
+827 QGTVVPSIRRSDD
-840 DTTVMLQSLGALF
+840 DTTVMLLSLGALF
-853 TAGQRVHWKSVVGT
+853 AVGQRVTWKCVVGT
-867 GGKVARLPNYPWQRQ
+867 GGTMARLPNYPWQRQ

-888 PRAHNERIGA
+888 PRALRERLGA

-911 HGCWESALDGM
+911 HGCWESALDGA

-934 TIVVPGAALS
+934 TIVVPGAALG

-950 GDAELPGA
+950 GDEELPGV
-958 GRIAVEDIEFA
+958 GRIVVENLEFA
-969 KPLFVPTEGAQTVQ
+969 KPLVVPTEGAQTVQ
-983 LTARSDGGVEIHSRV
+983 LTARSDGGVEIHSRL
-998 EGRDETWTR
+998 EGRDEAWTR

-1012 VRREPDLGP
+1012 VRREPDRGP
-1021 PAPRDLAEIRSRCTR
+1021 PAPRDLAELRRRCMR
-1036 NVSVD
+1036 DVSVE

-1052 NLGPSFKGVTQLAAG
+1052 HLGSSFRGVTQLTAG
-1067 VHEALARIEAPM
+1067 MHEALARIEAPA
-1079 EIVSEIGAYPIHPV
+1079 EVVAEIGAYPIHPV

-1107 TGHAGLHLPTAI
+1107 TGHAGLHLPVEI
-1119 GRFRMYTHAPVRCF
+1119 GRFRMYTRAPVRSF

-1144 RTVDGDAIL
+1144 RLVDGDAVL
-1153 IDDDG
+1153 MDDAG
-1158 NVIGEAVGCSVRR
+1158 NVIGEAVGCVVRV
-1171 VHDAD
+1171 VHDAG
-1176 ADRQAD
+1176 AERQAD
-1182 DDLLYEFGWQ
+1182 DDLLYHFGWQ
-1192 LEHAVREA
+1192 LQHDAREV
-1200 GDVALPSPL
+1200 GDVALPSPR
-1209 ELTRD
+1209 ELTHS
-1214 ARSNFAATAAAASA
+1214 ARADFPSTAAAASRQ
-1228 HYDEYYEAAQ
+1228 YDEYYDAAE
-1238 PQFERVATEYVLAAL
+1238 PQLERAATAFVLRAML
-1253 RDLGWQWRVGDR
+1253 DLGWKWHEGERVGLR
-1265 VVLGDLAVRLR
+1265 ELMTRLKIVAR
-1276 VVERYQRL
+1276 HHRL
-1284 FARLVEMLVEDGYF
+1284 FARLVEMLVEDGILS
-1298 ERDAQ
+1298 RDA
-1303 PGETATGG
+1303 GSGSEAHGG
-1311 NRIYVALAAANRDTG
+1311 G
-1326 AGSLVIPAT
+1326 AYIVQRVAT
-1335 AGIHLPAVNMDSR
+1335 ADT
-1348 FRGNDDLVAPV
+1348 D
-1359 NIDSRLRGNDE
+1359 
-1370 HFADGN
+1370 ADT
-1376 MDSRVRG
+1376 
-1383 NDALVHR
+1383 DALTQ
-1390 DELARAYPWAAPE
+1390 AYPWAAPE
-1403 LVLLARC
+1403 LALLARC
-1410 GAGLA
+1410 GRGLA

-1422 ESVQFV
+1422 EPVPLV
-1428 FPGGDLSDVEHLN
+1428 FPNGDLSDVEHLN

-1451 AAAARVVAELVA
+1451 AAAARIVSQLVEH
-1463 RYPEGRSIR
+1463 YPEGRSIR

-1479 TGALTSRVVEHLPAD
+1479 TGALTSRIVERLPAE
-1494 RTTYVHTDVSSLFGR
+1494 RSTYVHTDISSVFGR

-1516 DRAFMRYDVLDI
+1516 NHAFMRYDVLDI
-1528 EHSPE
+1528 EASPAR
-1533 EQGFARGSFDL
+1533 QGFVHGSFDL
-1544 VVAGNVLH
+1544 VLAGNVLH
-1552 ATAKLDETLTHL
+1552 ATAKLDESLAHV
-1564 RSLLAP
+1564 RALLAP
-1570 GGVAVILEAKRLPRW
+1570 GGVAVILEARRLPRW

-1590 GLTDGWWRYDDAHRS
+1590 GLTDGWWRFDDAYRS
-1605 DTLSPLMT
+1605 DALSPLLT
-1613 EDRWVAA
+1613 EDRWVGA
-1620 LEQNGFASAA
+1620 LEHAGFASAA
-1630 AVTDSRRS
+1630 AVTDVRRA
-1638 GQPGHAVIVAQAPMS
+1638 GQAGHAVIVAQAPVS
-1653 TLPDARPT
+1653 AVSPERSRVSDA
-1661 PNADGR
+1661 GR

-1675 SGTGATVAA
+1675 SGTGAGIAA
-1684 ALRERGATATVIVRP
+1684 ALRARGASATIIERTDNVTP
-1699 PDATQNG
+1699 A
-1706 IGELIAAAERET
+1706 EIAALIVAAESERS
-1718 PADEILYCW
+1718 ADDILYCW
-1727 SIDRDLDVNAS
+1727 SIDCERSGNAS
-1738 ADIMAHDVGVTIDG
+1738 AAVMARDVSIAVDG
-1752 AFGFTRS
+1752 AFQLERS
-1759 LLDARESGT
+1759 ALDARAGGT

-1781 VAGEAPSVAQAPLWG
+1781 VSGEAPSVAQAPLWG
-1796 FGRVVMSEHYDF
+1796 LGRVVMSEHYDF
-1808 HARLIDTHG
+1808 HARLIDVDA
-1817 SGEASSALID
+1817 SGGVPAALID
-1827 ELIAGTEDEVAL
+1827 ELISGAEDEVAL

-1850 ARNDIRKPLAAIG
+1850 PRKDLRSPVAATG
-1863 RAGVDAFALRVA
+1863 RAGTDAFALRVA
-1875 MPGVLDT
+1875 MPGVLDS
-1882 LEYHGVPRSIVGPN
+1882 LEYHAVPRSEVRAH

-1933 GREFAGRI
+1933 GREFAGRV
-1941 VRIGDGVTHV
+1941 VRIGEGVTNV

-1981 TLTPEQASAI
+1981 TLTPEQAAAI

-1999 YGLNTLGRM
+1999 YGLNTLAKM

-2038 YATAGS
+2038 FATAGN
-2044 DEKRAFVRSLG
+2044 DEKRALVRSLG
-2055 VEHVMDSRS
+2055 VTHVMDSRS
-2064 LAFAEEIMAITNG
+2064 LAFAEEIMAITRG

-2164 LPITLYEPT
+2164 LPIMLYEPG
-2173 EIATAFRQMA
+2173 EIASAFRLMA

-2196 DRMVPL
+2196 ERTVPL
-2202 APAPVD
+2202 APAPAND
-2208 DSPPVRADATYLLTG
+2208 TPPVRADATYLLTG
-2223 GLGGFGLAV
+2223 GLGGFGLVV
-2232 ADWLVRAGARHL
+2232 ADWLVRNGARHL
-2244 VLTGRTGAATPEAID
+2244 VLVGRTGAVTPEAIS

-2265 SKGANVRVVK
+2265 ANGAEVRVVK
-2275 ADVTREADVEQLVG
+2275 ADVTREADVEQLVTE
-2289 DIARTMPPLRGIMHM
+2289 IARTMPPLRGIMHM
-2304 AMVLDDSFIAQLDID
+2304 AMVLDDSFIAQLDIE

-2326 PKVHGA
+2326 PKVQGA
-2332 WNLHRATLGAEL
+2332 WNLHRATLDTDL

-2367 ANAFFPALAELR
+2367 ANAFFPALAQLR
-2379 HAQGLPALSIDWG
+2379 HAQRLPALSIDWG
-2392 RLGGVGYVVQRDRVG
+2392 RLGGVGYVAQHDRVG

-2415 PPVLTAEALSALGV
+2415 PPVMPGEALSALGV
-2429 LLRSHMAQ
+2429 LLRSREAQ

-2451 FPTTHPISTR
+2451 FPTSHPISAR
-2461 FAEVASTGLGQGTAT
+2461 FAAVAAAGLALGAAT
-2476 AIGERHHGRAVALAT
+2476 ASGERHHGRAVALAT
-2491 SGAERRVQV
+2491 SGAERRNQV
-2500 LGLVTDHLAR
+2500 LALVSDHLGR
-2510 VLGTSAASIDSEA
+2510 VLGTAAASVDRDA

-2557 GPMVSGV
+2557 GPTVSGV
-2564 AEIVDSS
+2564 AEIVDSA
-2571 IGQGAGGVLS
+2571 IGQGTGGTPPVVPAVVVPPS
-2581 ASSGAIVP
+2581 ATAVVEGAIL
-2589 ASVAVAASAVESVVG
+2589 
-2604 AIQRDLAHAGAQ
+2604 RDLAHATAQ
-2616 PTSNTTGGAAG
+2616 PAAG
-2627 GVGIPAGEGP
+2627 GPLEAALRPSRTRLEAVGDPSLTFA
-2637 VSAATMAPPVLMP
+2637 
-2650 GAVPARA
+2650 PARPSDSGA
-2657 ASWFRR
+2657 PVRGAGWFRR
-2663 RGPSLTAAALRSVVR
+2663 HGPAMTALALRGVSR
-2678 IEVEGLDRIP
+2678 ITVEGLQHLP

-2747 GDEAAM
+2747 GDEVAL

-2758 VVKGGGAL
+2758 VVRAGGAL

-2789 IASQTGA
+2789 IASQA
-2796 AVVPVVAFGHE
+2796 AAPVVPVVAFGHE
-2807 RLRANLGRLRRSP
+2807 RMRANLGRLRRSP
-2820 VTIRVGLP
+2820 ITIRVGAP
-2828 LHLSAVGGAQD
+2828 LHLPAVESAAD
-2839 LTRNTGRIMQA
+2839 LARNTDRIMRE
-2850 MADMLPVEYRGFY
+2850 MARLLPAEYQGFY
-2863 MGVGASSSAAAGA
+2863 ASVGSAYGTRVGPA
-2876 ELDRFDDAT
+2876 LDQCEAAT
-2885 DKRMAER
+2885 DKQTAER